1 MSAVNRGRWSWS
13 DSYSHRELQR
23 RIADSPDSFL
33 RARCRIAFASEL
45 HQGATPQGRAGRQS
59 FGDGRTARRYD
70 EDNGEVGGEQQHL
83 DGSFNRFLWPLR
95 SAVAVGLG
103 VDSSQSPSG
112 SVRLPPV

>member
-33 RARCRIAFASEL
+33 RARCRIALLPSCSRA
-45 HQGATPQGRAGRQS
+45 QRRKGAGRQS

-95 SAVAVGLG
+95 SAVGVGLG